1 MQISNIIRH
10 LNTLKIV
17 QESINWFEDF
27 PEQLWEDY
35 LCSCYRKTTISGES
49 NYNGYKMVDTSIDV
63 FDLPVGA
70 LGVEYV
76 SRNLNGFYDLSD
88 IKHVLK
94 FYELIKISTETYII
108 R

>member
-49 NYNGYKMVDTSIDV
+49 NYNGYKM
-63 FDLPVGA
+63 
-70 LGVEYV
+70 
-76 SRNLNGFYDLSD
+76 
-88 IKHVLK
+88 H
-94 FYELIKISTETYII
+94 
-108 R
+108 